1 MSFFKVER
9 KILILCGIYFLLALC
24 SLTARATADSLFL
37 KNFDKGNIPLMI
49 MTAAVMSSIVA
60 VFITYL
66 CARFQVY
73 GAMKLAM
80 GSLAAAMAGVV
91 AAVFLPCAGKVVAVI
106 TYMVSDVVVVT
117 PMVLFW
123 GLAVG
128 VLNPKESKRWFGLI
142 GAAGTVGCIVAGYVV
157 SMASRS
163 GHVDVIS
170 LGLVTI
176 LMLVALAGLA
186 KTSLFSQG
194 DAKPGGAPAQGDEC
208 VSVVHRDAG

>member
-91 AAVFLPCAGKVVAVI
+91 AAVFFAHGKVVAVI
-106 TYMVSDVVVVT
+106 TY
-117 PMVLFW
+117 W
-123 GLAVG
+123 
-128 VLNPKESKRWFGLI
+128 
-142 GAAGTVGCIVAGYVV
+142 
-157 SMASRS
+157 
-163 GHVDVIS
+163 
-170 LGLVTI
+170 
-176 LMLVALAGLA
+176 
-186 KTSLFSQG
+186 
-194 DAKPGGAPAQGDEC
+194 
-208 VSVVHRDAG
+208 